1 MAKKYKVGF
10 KTINKKLEVT
20 KKHLEKIKQHVTKRD
35 KKVIAAQ
42 VKAIK
47 VILAACGGRDRMS
60 HIYIG
65 DDD

>member
-20 KKHLEKIKQHVTKRD
+20 KEHLERIKKHVIKRD
-35 KKVIAAQ
+35 KKLIDAQ
-42 VKAIK
+42 VKAIN
-47 VILAACGGRDRMS
+47 VILAACGGREVMS